1 MATYTNRTCCKCG
14 IRKPQPQMYQREIYV
29 ETGKSQT
36 GISGATLFG
45 VFVAGDKKSG
55 AQFRNWM
62 FNNGQRTYKR
72 KKQVWMCGVCAGVQ
86 RPAKKVAVETPQSAA
101 ESTPSKKGMSTGA
114 KWFWSIV
121 VLLALVGIFGDDT
134 KKNPTT
140 RPSTTVTQTT
150 P

>member
-29 ETGKSQT
+29 ETGKSKT

-45 VFVAGDKKSG
+45 AFVAGDKKSG
-55 AQFRNWM
+55 TQFRNWM

-86 RPAKKVAVETPQSAA
+86 RPAKKVAVEAPQSAA
-101 ESTPSKKGMSTGA
+101 ESTLRRKECQLVQSGSGLLLF
-114 KWFWSIV
+114 FW
-121 VLLALVGIFGDDT
+121 LLRVFLE
-134 KKNPTT
+134 
-140 RPSTTVTQTT
+140 TT
-150 P
+150 PRKIQLHALQPQ